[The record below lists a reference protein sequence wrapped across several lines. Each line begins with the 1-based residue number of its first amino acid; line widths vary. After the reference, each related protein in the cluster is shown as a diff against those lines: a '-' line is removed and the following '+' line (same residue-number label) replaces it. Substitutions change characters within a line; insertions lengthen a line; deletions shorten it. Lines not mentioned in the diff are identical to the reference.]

1 MDAQEIT
8 KIEEFPK
15 VTDDIRIYGYSPS
28 QNKTAYINFGKI
40 HNTEWC
46 GCRWKDGD
54 ANPEGEPVGDL
65 DMLRSLVDVLGLGG
79 YLVTNDHSRKKLS
92 ASNHLYLANGQK
104 CVLDGTQG
112 HYQWGWG
119 HAFYYANWKENG
131 YFYEAVANSP
141 IKGRYNY
148 YIPIGSRS
156 AAGYAALNADGT
168 ALVSL
173 GTATIPCVNKP
184 ITTLQTLA
192 HKNGDLW
199 FASERVMQ
207 FITAALKRIIFHNRN
222 IQAAF
227 NATLTA
233 DGLHQGGTG
242 MGYSDSKPWE
252 NGYLPLNALVE
263 DGDALELGT
272 FSGDTKI
279 NDGTAKTINVSA
291 IPNFFGLKNDYKYLV
306 AMSENLLINYTDNY
320 PTLYIDDSVGKK
332 LFDLNSIANHEAFQR
347 APYNKEVWAFPKN
360 FNLSHL
366 AFWASEDGGTD
377 STYYCDRSYFSNLA
391 SDLRGVLFLGSAG
404 TGSNA
409 GSLCVDGS
417 GGVGDAGVPWG
428 SFLCEW
434 AEAFD
439 TKPVFA
445 Q

>member
-65 DMLRSLVDVLGLGG
+65 DMLRSLVDELGLGG

-119 HAFYYANWKENG
+119 HAFYYSNWKENG

-148 YIPIGSRS
+148 YIPVGSRS
-156 AAGYAALNADGT
+156 AAGYATLNAEGT

-173 GTATIPCVNKP
+173 GTATIPVNNKN
-184 ITTLQTLA
+184 IINLQKLA
-192 HKNGDLW
+192 HKNGTLW
-199 FASERVMQ
+199 FANERVMQ

-222 IQAAF
+222 IQTTR
-227 NATLTA
+227 NATLTS
-233 DGLHQGGTG
+233 DGLIQGGTG
-242 MGYSDSKPWE
+242 FGYSDSQPWN
-252 NGYLPLNALVE
+252 NGYLPLNALIE
-263 DGDALELGT
+263 HGDALEIGAWK
-272 FSGDTKI
+272 GNTKI
-279 NDGTAKTINVSA
+279 SDGTAKAIDVTD
-291 IPNFFGLKNDYKYLV
+291 IPNFYGLKNDYKYLIC
-306 AMSENLLINYTDNY
+306 MSENMLLSYSENY
-320 PTLYIDDSVGKK
+320 PTLYIDNSVGRT
-332 LFDLNSIANHEAFQR
+332 LFDLNSIASHTAFQR
-347 APYNKEVWAFPKN
+347 APYNTEGGKYPKAY
-360 FNLSHL
+360 NLSNL
-366 AFWASEDGGTD
+366 AFFPSEDGG
-377 STYYCDRSYFSNLA
+377 STSTFYGDGIYIPSLESG
-391 SDLRGVLFLGSAG
+391 LRGVILLGNTDYGGSAG
-404 TGSNA
+404 
-409 GSLCVDGS
+409 SLYIHGDL
-417 GGVGDAGVPWG
+417 GVGAAHVGW
-428 SFLCEW
+428 SAFLCEW
-434 AEAFD
+434 AEAFSTD
-439 TKPVFA
+439 PVFA

>member
-1 MDAQEIT
+1 MAAISSRT
-8 KIEEFPK
+8 
-15 VTDDIRIYGYSPS
+15 T
-28 QNKTAYINFGKI
+28 TAVRNL
-40 HNTEWC
+40 
-46 GCRWKDGD
+46 
-54 ANPEGEPVGDL
+54 P
-65 DMLRSLVDVLGLGG
+65 
-79 YLVTNDHSRKKLS
+79 

-119 HAFYYANWKENG
+119 HAFYYSNWKENG

-184 ITTLQTLA
+184 VTTLQKLA
-192 HKNGDLW
+192 HKSGDLW

-222 IQAAF
+222 VQANF

-242 MGYSDSKPWE
+242 MGYSDSTPWD

-263 DGDALELGT
+263 DGDALEVGK
-272 FSGDTKI
+272 FKGDTKI
-279 NDGTAKTINVSA
+279 NDGTAKTIDVSA
-291 IPNFFGLKNDYKYLV
+291 IPNFYGLKNDYKYLV
-306 AMSENLLINYTDNY
+306 AMSENLLINYSYNY

-332 LFDLNSIANHEAFQR
+332 LFDLTSIANHEAFQR

-377 STYYCDRSYFSNLA
+377 STYYCDRSYFPNLA
-391 SDLRGVLFLGSAG
+391 SGLRGVLFLGGADFG
-404 TGSNA
+404 GGA
-409 GSLCVDGS
+409 GSLCVNGNV
-417 GGVGDAGVPWG
+417 GVSDASVYWG

>member
-1 MDAQEIT
+1 MEGKKINE
-8 KIEEFPK
+8 IEEFPK

-119 HAFYYANWKENG
+119 HAFYYSNWKENG

-184 ITTLQTLA
+184 VTTLQTLA

-222 IQAAF
+222 IQANF

-242 MGYSDSKPWE
+242 MGYSGPTPWD

-306 AMSENLLINYTDNY
+306 AMSENLLINITDNY

-347 APYNKEVWAFPKN
+347 APYNKEVLAYPKN

-377 STYYCDRSYFSNLA
+377 STYYCDRSYFPNLA
-391 SDLRGVLFLGSAG
+391 SGLRGVLFLGNAVN
-404 TGSNA
+404 GSDA
-409 GSLCVDGS
+409 GSLYVNGGS
-417 GGVGDAGVPWG
+417 GVGDAFVGWG

-434 AEAFD
+434 AEEFD

-445 Q
+445 K